1 MRTADRLS
9 PFIPGCT
16 CEGSFVDM
24 LKIDIRA
31 EAGQRD
37 ELS

>member
-1 MRTADRLS
+1 MRPADRLR
-9 PFIPGCT
+9 PFKPGCT
-16 CEGSFVDM
+16 CEGTFVDV